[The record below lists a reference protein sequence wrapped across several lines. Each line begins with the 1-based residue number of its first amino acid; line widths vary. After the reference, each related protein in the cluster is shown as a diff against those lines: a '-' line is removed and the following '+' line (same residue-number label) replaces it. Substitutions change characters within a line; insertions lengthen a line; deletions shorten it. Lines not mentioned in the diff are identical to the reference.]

1 MKKFIAILFFIMFTI
16 MPANAINIGLLD
28 NQTQFDIGSSQGA
41 QVINE
46 KNGEILY
53 EIAPMEMY
61 TLKAYKNTIGLFVNG
76 VSYDLGGK
84 QIVVK
89 PLFNGFLCAKKRWY
103 RGVFLVKNLDEK
115 LVLINSLPIEE
126 YLLGVVPSE
135 MPSSWSPEALKAQ
148 AIVARSYAI
157 ANRGKH
163 ASLGYDLKD
172 TTEDQAYGGATSEKA
187 TTNRAVIDTENI
199 VITQDKKVIPAYY
212 HASAGGHTLNSSDVW
227 FKDLPFI
234 KSVPS
239 FDDNVKKNGHG
250 IGMSQHGANYL
261 AKEGYDAFQILDYFY
276 KNINFGKLKPEIKL

>member
-28 NQTQFDIGSSQGA
+28 DQTQFDIGSSQGA

-89 PLFNGFLCAKKRWY
+89 PLSNGFLCAKNRWY
-103 RGVFLVKNLDEK
+103 RGVFLVKNLDDK

>member
-1 MKKFIAILFFIMFTI
+1 MKKFIATLFLIFFTSI
-16 MPANAINIGLLD
+16 PANAINIGLLD
-28 NQTQFDIGSSQGA
+28 DQLNFDVGSSQGA
-41 QVINE
+41 QIVNE
-46 KNGEILY
+46 KTGEVLC
-53 EIAPMEMY
+53 EIEPMEMY
-61 TLKAYKNTIGLFVNG
+61 TLKAYKDTIGIYINNTA
-76 VSYDLGGK
+76 YNLGCDK
-84 QIVVK
+84 IAIK
-89 PLFNGFLCAKKRWY
+89 PLSNGFLSAKKRWY
-103 RGVFLVKNLDEK
+103 RGVFLVKNLNDK

-135 MPSSWSPEALKAQ
+135 MPSSWSQEALKAQ

-157 ANRGKH
+157 ANRGKY

-172 TTEDQAYGGATSEKA
+172 TTEDQAYGGATSEKS

-199 VITQDKKVIPAYY
+199 VITQDKKIIPAYY

-227 FKDLPFI
+227 SKDLPFI

-250 IGMSQHGANYL
+250 IGMSQHGANNL

>member
-1 MKKFIAILFFIMFTI
+1 MKKIIATIFLMFFMSI
-16 MPANAINIGLLD
+16 PAKAIDIGLID
-28 NQTQFDIGSSQGA
+28 NQAAFAIGSSQGA
-41 QVINE
+41 QIINE
-46 KNGEILY
+46 KTGKVLY

-61 TLKAYKNTIGLFVNG
+61 TLKAYKNTIGIFVDN
-76 VSYDLGGK
+76 VAYNLGCTK
-84 QIVVK
+84 IVIK
-89 PLFNGFLCAKKRWY
+89 PLNHGFMSAKKRWY
-103 RGVFLVKNLDEK
+103 RGVFVVKNIDNK

-163 ASLGYDLKD
+163 AKLGYDLKD

-187 TTNRAVIDTENI
+187 ATNRAVLDTENI
-199 VITQDKKVIPAYY
+199 VITQDKKIIPAYY
-212 HASAGGHTLNSSDVW
+212 HASAGGHTLNSSEVW
-227 FKDLPFI
+227 SKDLPFI
-234 KSVPS
+234 RAVPS